1 MDKPVP
7 TKRTGGEKMKCID
20 FDGHFAEYTSQWMKE
35 HSREYKTLNDM
46 EADMPKVYLRFLNT
60 PASWLDGS
68 TPGAYFGQFHDPS
81 VLVAW
86 LREYC
91 VKRVPLP
98 DPLQERI
105 LDMKENCVPELMA
118 LLADQAAPQEAMMT
132 AVGLLREM
140 DSAAPMELYISWQ
153 QNRREKD
160 ELCDNALESLMD
172 MGREAVPAMLAALPQ
187 CNRAGQE
194 ALLDVL
200 SAYPGHEPVFQLALK
215 FFTEDKKRRALFA
228 GYLGRLGDERA
239 LPSLLKVAGEQNLP
253 YLDFIEV
260 RNAIERLGGDAPN
273 REFHDDPG
281 YDAMIKMQ

>member
-1 MDKPVP
+1 
-7 TKRTGGEKMKCID
+7 MKCID
-20 FDGHFAEYTSQWMKE
+20 FDGHFAEYTSQWMKD
-35 HSREYKTLNDM
+35 HSRDYRTLDEM
-46 EADMPKVYLRFLNT
+46 EADMPKVYLRFLNA
-60 PASWLDGS
+60 PASWLEGA
-68 TPGAYFGQFHDPS
+68 TPGAYFGQFHDPGE
-81 VLVAW
+81 LVAW

-105 LDMKENCVPELMA
+105 LNMKEDCEPELVA
-118 LLADQAAPQEAMMT
+118 LLQDQSAPQEARMT

-140 DSAAPMELYISWQ
+140 ESTAPMEMYILWQ
-153 QNRREKD
+153 LDRREKD

-172 MGREAVPAMLAALPQ
+172 MGRQAVPPMLQALPKA
-187 CNRAGQE
+187 NRPGQE

-239 LPSLLKVAGEQNLP
+239 LPALIQTAGEPNLP

-260 RNAIERLGGDAPN
+260 RNAIERLGGDAPE

-281 YDAMIKMQ
+281 YDAMAKMQ